1 MRRIRNRS
9 APPADRPDRSMGEM
23 ATGVKS
29 DFVQLILDRD
39 FRNLWV
45 GQTISAAGDWLAT
58 FALIALVWNRT
69 KSAGAVGGL
78 LGLRIVPSVFSGAVA
93 SLIADRLHRKRTMIF
108 CDVIRGLFLLL
119 AAVVDSL
126 VYLYV
131 IIFLM
136 EFFNVIFVASRDAG
150 LPNLVPDSN
159 RLTMANSM
167 TMGSTYGT
175 LPLAAAFFGLLVVTS
190 SPFLKSL
197 ASRPNFL
204 SEHPYSLAFAAD
216 ALSFFLSA
224 LLILRIRKPMT
235 AAIQRGAE
243 KEEHPYKGALSFA
256 WRDPFMRSFTAAIAT
271 GTLGG
276 GTLFTVGVIYVK
288 EVLGG
293 SDTQFGFLMALFGA
307 GMLLGVVGLQFIAR
321 VRAKGVIFK
330 ICVLLSGGTM
340 IWMALITVLPL
351 AYLDAVVFG
360 ASFSMLFMS
369 GITMV
374 QEVVPDEN
382 RGKAFAAFHSVSRV
396 FLVLGAAMGAAL
408 ASVIPASVLNLG
420 FIHLKIYGATVAI
433 FIGGIMIIGAFFLP
447 LRSTQMVRQ
456 MAERSPAS
464 KDSTS
469 PTTSA
474 EQPPEKS

>member
-1 MRRIRNRS
+1 MSGKRS
-9 APPADRPDRSMGEM
+9 DAESEVKAKGRMSSM
-23 ATGVKS
+23 AKVVKS
-29 DFVQLILDRD
+29 DLVQLILDRD

-69 KSAGAVGGL
+69 GSAGAVGGL
-78 LGLRIVPSVFSGAVA
+78 LALRIVPSVFSGAVA

-108 CDVIRGLFLLL
+108 CDVVRGLFILL

-126 VYLYV
+126 AYLYV
-131 IIFLM
+131 IIFIM

-150 LPNLVPDSN
+150 LPNLVPDPD

-175 LPLAAAFFGLLVVTS
+175 LPLAAAFFGLLVVSS

-197 ASRPNFL
+197 ASRPGFL
-204 SEHPYSLAFAAD
+204 PDHPYALAFAAD
-216 ALSFFLSA
+216 AVSFFISA
-224 LLILRIRKPMT
+224 LLILRIRQPMM
-235 AAIQRGAE
+235 APLDRKE
-243 KEEHPYKGALSFA
+243 KEPHPYKGSLSFA
-256 WRDPFMRSFTAAIAT
+256 WRDPFMRSFTAAIAA

-293 SDTQFGFLMALFGA
+293 SDTEFGFLMALFGT
-307 GMLLGVVGLQFIAR
+307 GMLLGIVGLQFIAR

-330 ICVLLSGGTM
+330 ISVLFSGGTM
-340 IWMALITVLPL
+340 IWMALITVMPL

-360 ASFSMLFMS
+360 ASFSILFMT
-369 GITMV
+369 GITLV

-382 RGKAFAAFHSVSRV
+382 RGKAFAAFHSISRV
-396 FLVLGAAMGAAL
+396 FLVLGAALGAAL
-408 ASVIPASVLNLG
+408 ASVIPASTLNLG
-420 FIHLKIYGATVAI
+420 VIHLKIYGATVSI
-433 FIGGIMIIGAFFLP
+433 FIGGVLIISAFFLP
-447 LRSTQMVRQ
+447 LRATQVLHEVVNQSSQDESRN
-456 MAERSPAS
+456 
-464 KDSTS
+464 D
-469 PTTSA
+469 
-474 EQPPEKS
+474 

>member
-1 MRRIRNRS
+1 MKLGRHRS
-9 APPADRPDRSMGEM
+9 AGEKPQRRPDGM

-39 FRNLWV
+39 FRNLWI

-58 FALIALVWNRT
+58 FALITLVWNRT
-69 KSAGAVGGL
+69 GSAGAVGGL
-78 LGLRIVPSVFSGAVA
+78 LALRIAPSVFSGAVA
-93 SLIADRLHRKRTMIF
+93 SLISDRMHRKRTMIF
-108 CDVIRGLFLLL
+108 CDIIRGLFILL

-150 LPNLVPDSN
+150 LPNLVPDPN

-175 LPLAAAFFGLLVVTS
+175 LPLAAAFFGLLAVSS

-197 ASRPNFL
+197 ANRPNFL
-204 SEHPYSLAFAAD
+204 SDHPYSLAFAAD
-216 ALSFFLSA
+216 ALSFFFSA
-224 LLILRIRKPMT
+224 FMILRIRKAMQTPVQK
-235 AAIQRGAE
+235 AAE
-243 KEEHPYKGALSFA
+243 KEEHPVSGALTFA
-256 WRDPFMRSFTAAIAT
+256 WRDPFMRSFTAAIAA

-307 GMLLGVVGLQFIAR
+307 GMLLGIVGLQFIAR
-321 VRAKGVIFK
+321 VRAKGAIFK
-330 ICVLLSGGTM
+330 ISVLFSGGTM

-360 ASFSMLFMS
+360 ASFSMLFMT
-369 GITMV
+369 GITLV

-396 FLVLGAAMGAAL
+396 FLVLGAALGAAL
-408 ASVIPASVLNLG
+408 ASVIPASTLNLG
-420 FIHLKIYGATVAI
+420 IIHLKIYGATVSI
-433 FIGGIMIIGAFFLP
+433 FIGGVLIIGAFFLP
-447 LRSTQMVRQ
+447 LRGTQMIRQ
-456 MAERSPAS
+456 MADQPGVSKEPERSS
-464 KDSTS
+464 EKDY
-469 PTTSA
+469 PF
-474 EQPPEKS
+474 Q